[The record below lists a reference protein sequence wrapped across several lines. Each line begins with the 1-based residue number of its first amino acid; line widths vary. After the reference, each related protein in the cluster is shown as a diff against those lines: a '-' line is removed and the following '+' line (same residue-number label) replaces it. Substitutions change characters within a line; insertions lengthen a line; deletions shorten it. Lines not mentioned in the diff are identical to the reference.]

1 MTLIF
6 YTFEEIQIT
15 TMNIIKKTIPAIL
28 VFASINIYA
37 QDNYKTRTVEDLDFF
52 RNENKHTVQHYTE
65 PTSKSKPKN
74 VILMIGDGMGA
85 AQVYA
90 GIVANGGDLYLKNFT
105 NIGFSTTYSA
115 SDFVTDSGAGG
126 TALSTGFKT
135 YNGAIGVNADSV
147 AIPNIREKAEKRG
160 LATGV
165 ISTSSITHATPAS
178 FVAHQKDRDLYE
190 EIAADF
196 LKTDIDVFI
205 GGGKKHFTQRK
216 DSTDLTIDLKNKGY
230 NVLFDINEISK
241 VTKGKLA
248 GLTSDEH
255 NLSKLLGRGDELP
268 IATKTAI
275 NILDNDPEGFF
286 LMVEGSQIDWGGHQ
300 NNTGYIVTEV
310 LDFDKAIGEAL
321 AFAAENKET
330 LIIVTAD
337 HETGGFSIESGNFLK
352 GEVVGDFTTDDHSGL
367 MVPVYAFGPG
377 SENFRGIMN
386 NIDIPKKIAEL
397 LGVE

>member
-1 MTLIF
+1 MTFIF
-6 YTFEEIQIT
+6 HTFEEIQIT
-15 TMNIIKKTIPAIL
+15 TMDIIKKTIPAIL
-28 VFASINIYA
+28 IFAALNVYA
-37 QDNYKTRTVEDLDFF
+37 QDNYKSRTAEDLDFF

-90 GIVANGGDLYLKNFT
+90 GIVANEGDLYLKNFT
-105 NIGFSTTYSA
+105 NIGFSTTYSS
-115 SDFVTDSGAGG
+115 SDFITDSGAGG
-126 TALSTGFKT
+126 TALSTGVKT

-147 AIPNIREKAEKRG
+147 AIPNIREKAEKKG

-216 DSTDLTIDLKNKGY
+216 DSKDLTAELKNKGY
-230 NVLFDINEISK
+230 NVLSGINEISK

-248 GLTSDEH
+248 GFTSDEH

-275 NILDNDPEGFF
+275 NILDNDKDGFF

-321 AFAAENKET
+321 NFAVKNKET

-352 GEVVGDFTTDDHSGL
+352 GEVMGDFTTDDHSGL

>member
-1 MTLIF
+1 
-6 YTFEEIQIT
+6 
-15 TMNIIKKTIPAIL
+15 MNILKKSIPAIL
-28 VFASINIYA
+28 IFISINVSA
-37 QDNYKTRTVEDLDFF
+37 QDNYKTHTVEDLDFF
-52 RNENKHTVQHYTE
+52 KNENRHVVQHYTE
-65 PTSKSKPKN
+65 PTSTSKPKN
-74 VILMIGDGMGA
+74 VILMIGDGMGT
-85 AQVYA
+85 AQVYS
-90 GIVANGGDLYLKNFT
+90 GIVANGGDLYLRNFT
-105 NIGFSTTYSA
+105 CIGFSTTYSA

-126 TALSTGFKT
+126 TALSAGVKT
-135 YNGAIGVNADSV
+135 YNGAIGVNTDSV
-147 AIPNIREKAEKRG
+147 AIPNIREKAEKKG

-165 ISTSSITHATPAS
+165 VSTSTITHATPAS
-178 FVAHQKDRDLYE
+178 FVAHEKDRNMYE

-196 LKTDIDVFI
+196 LKTNIDVFI

-216 DSTDLTIDLKNKGY
+216 DSKDLTIDLKNKGY
-230 NVLFDINEISK
+230 KVLSDINEISK
-241 VTKGKLA
+241 VTEGKLA
-248 GLTSDEH
+248 GFTSEEH

-275 NILDNDPEGFF
+275 NILDNDPDGFF

-321 AFAAENKET
+321 AFASKNKET

-337 HETGGFSIESGNFLK
+337 HETGGFAVEDGNFTK
-352 GEVVGDFTTDDHSGL
+352 GEVTGDFTTDNHSGV

-377 SENFRGIMN
+377 SENFRGFMN

-397 LGVE
+397 LNIE

>member
-1 MTLIF
+1 LTLIF

>member
-1 MTLIF
+1 
-6 YTFEEIQIT
+6 
-15 TMNIIKKTIPAIL
+15 MNIIKKTIPAIL
-28 VFASINIYA
+28 VFSAINVYA

-85 AQVYA
+85 AQIYA

-105 NIGFSTTYSA
+105 NIGFSTTYS
-115 SDFVTDSGAGG
+115 SSNFVTDSGAGG
-126 TALSTGFKT
+126 TALSTGVKT
-135 YNGAIGVNADSV
+135 FNGAIGVNADSV

-165 ISTSSITHATPAS
+165 ISTSAITHATPAS

-216 DSTDLTIDLKNKGY
+216 DSKDLTIDLKNKGY

-255 NLSKLLGRGDELP
+255 NQSKLLGRGDELP